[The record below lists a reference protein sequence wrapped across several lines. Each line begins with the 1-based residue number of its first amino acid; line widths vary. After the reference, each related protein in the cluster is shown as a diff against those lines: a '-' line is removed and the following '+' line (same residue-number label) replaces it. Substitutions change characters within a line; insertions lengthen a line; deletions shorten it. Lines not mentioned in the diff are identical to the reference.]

1 MTIQLTA
8 ALSFIIALTIVWN
21 GSKDVNT
28 GDSLIL
34 SIISVFLNMIMTMII
49 ALIICLGVVY
59 TFSTP
64 KTSHS
69 YRKLDTTNVT
79 TTLTN
84 GKKTV
89 TLNDQTSPKD
99 LKAFS
104 NGTLSLSDDQGTAK
118 RDIKDIELVNT
129 KNGTTI
135 DHLEYGKETSYRD
148 YFGFHYNEESK
159 NVLRVVFKTDE
170 LNKRFG
176 D

>member
-1 MTIQLTA
+1 MPIQITV
-8 ALSFIIALTIVWN
+8 ALSFIIALTIVWPAN
-21 GSKDVNT
+21 KDVNT
-28 GDSLIL
+28 DDSLIL
-34 SIISVFLNMIMTMII
+34 SILIAGMNMMITMII
-49 ALIICLGVVY
+49 TLIICLGVVH

-79 TTLTN
+79 TTLTS

-89 TLNDQTSPKD
+89 TLNNQTSPKD

-104 NGTLSLSDDQGTAK
+104 DGTLSLSDAQGTAK

-135 DHLEYGKETSYRD
+135 DHLEYGKETTYRD
-148 YFGFHYNEESK
+148 YFGSHYDKESK

>member
-1 MTIQLTA
+1 MAIQLTA

-34 SIISVFLNMIMTMII
+34 GILSAGMNMLLTFVI

-79 TTLTN
+79 TTLTS
-84 GKKTV
+84 GKKSI
-89 TLNDQTSPKD
+89 TLSNQTTAKD

-104 NGTLSLSDDQGTAK
+104 DGILSLSDTQGTAK
-118 RDIKDIELVNT
+118 REVKDIELVNT

-135 DHLEYGKETSYRD
+135 DHIEYGKKTTYRD
-148 YFGFHYNEESK
+148 YFGSHYDKESK
-159 NVLRVVFKTDE
+159 NVLRVIFKTDE

>member
-1 MTIQLTA
+1 MVIQLTA

-34 SIISVFLNMIMTMII
+34 GILSAGMNMILTFII
-49 ALIICLGVVY
+49 ALIICLGVIY

-69 YRKLDTTNVT
+69 YRKLDTANVT
-79 TTLTN
+79 TTLTS

-89 TLNDQTSPKD
+89 TLNDQTNPKD

-104 NGTLSLSDDQGTAK
+104 DGTLSLSDDQGTAK

-135 DHLEYGKETSYRD
+135 DHLEYGKETNYRD
-148 YFGFHYNEESK
+148 YFGFHYNKESK